1 MKLTRVGFR
10 AHVKIASRIVSYV
23 LQFTTV
29 ADKLG
34 IPSQDS
40 KVWGPG
46 PHVNC
51 AVWRKSVGRCVQL
64 LPVTA
69 VYRPSSEAAAR
80 DSGVIQSPDHQSTT
94 ASDVGGALDSFSF
107 RLISSRVA
115 AAAAAD
121 NAEDACSRADIARR
135 RSTVAVGRSPHRR

>member
-1 MKLTRVGFR
+1 
-10 AHVKIASRIVSYV
+10 
-23 LQFTTV
+23 
-29 ADKLG
+29 
-34 IPSQDS
+34 
-40 KVWGPG
+40 
-46 PHVNC
+46 
-51 AVWRKSVGRCVQL
+51 L

>member
-1 MKLTRVGFR
+1 
-10 AHVKIASRIVSYV
+10 
-23 LQFTTV
+23 
-29 ADKLG
+29 
-34 IPSQDS
+34 
-40 KVWGPG
+40 
-46 PHVNC
+46 
-51 AVWRKSVGRCVQL
+51 L

-115 AAAAAD
+115 AAAAD
-121 NAEDACSRADIARR
+121 NAEDACSRADIAR
-135 RSTVAVGRSPHRR
+135 

>member
-1 MKLTRVGFR
+1 
-10 AHVKIASRIVSYV
+10 
-23 LQFTTV
+23 
-29 ADKLG
+29 
-34 IPSQDS
+34 
-40 KVWGPG
+40 
-46 PHVNC
+46 
-51 AVWRKSVGRCVQL
+51 L

-115 AAAAAD
+115 AD

-135 RSTVAVGRSPHRR
+135 RSTVAVGRSPRRR